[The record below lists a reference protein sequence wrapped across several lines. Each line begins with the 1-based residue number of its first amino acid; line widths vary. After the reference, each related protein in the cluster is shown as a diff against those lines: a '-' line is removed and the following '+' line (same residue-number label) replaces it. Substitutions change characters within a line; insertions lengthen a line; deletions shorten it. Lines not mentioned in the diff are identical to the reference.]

1 MNPNSSFGGF
11 SFGGGAPSFGSPAPI
26 TTAASTNLSFG
37 GLSAPAAASA
47 G

>member
-11 SFGGGAPSFGSPAPI
+11 SFGGGAPSFGAPT
-26 TTAASTNLSFG
+26 TTAASSNLSFG
-37 GLSAPAAASA
+37 GLGAPPAASA